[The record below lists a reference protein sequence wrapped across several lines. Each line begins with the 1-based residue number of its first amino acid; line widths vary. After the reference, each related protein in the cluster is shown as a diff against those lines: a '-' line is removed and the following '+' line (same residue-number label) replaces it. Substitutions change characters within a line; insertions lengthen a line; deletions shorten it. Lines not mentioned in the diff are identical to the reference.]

1 MMRTPIIL
9 HFLRHAWERNISI
22 RTDFAFLLK
31 RKSHHYLYFLLIPP
45 HRTDSGRIPT
55 EADTCTQ
62 HPATS
67 ACNKR
72 FGFSFRGKA
81 RLWCSVF
88 GLAWLPWKRRQ
99 KLTKRIQRRSH
110 RKKGKDH
117 HQDDPDTR
125 IDWINFSFS
134 CVPQQVLVCY
144 LPDCS

>member
-1 MMRTPIIL
+1 MRTPIIL

-81 RLWCSVF
+81 RHCCSAF
-88 GLAWLPWKRRQ
+88 GLCLIVLKKRRQ
-99 KLTKRIQRRSH
+99 KLTRRIQWRSH
-110 RKKGKDH
+110 RGKHH
-117 HQDDPDTR
+117 HQDDPDPGLIELTFLFHVQDLNKYLYLFTR
-125 IDWINFSFS
+125 L
-134 CVPQQVLVCY
+134 QR
-144 LPDCS
+144 